1 MQVTV
6 PARGVRREPALD
18 TGPVHSATIPRIWL
32 TRASR
37 VLAVSLL
44 CNMASVPLQADARHS
59 GLSHRGQPA

>member
-18 TGPVHSATIPRIWL
+18 TGPVHSATIPRISL